1 MGKSNGTDVQQETWD
16 YVQMHIY
23 KVPKKN
29 HEAIVQIGNQGYEI
43 GNKYGDEV
51 CMSSNMDTQ
60 QVY

>member
-1 MGKSNGTDVQQETWD
+1 
-16 YVQMHIY
+16 MHIY

-43 GNKYGDEV
+43 GNKNGDQV